1 MKKIILFIVAVF
13 VLAGLLNAQNP
24 PQNLFVDETGYATW
38 EAPVVIGSI
47 LVVDRDGSYD
57 AYTDCWPAYQV
68 ALDANGYTYTYYEVL
83 DLTLDGPDLATMQL
97 HDCIIW
103 FSGEA
108 WGYYG
113 NDCMTSTDEANLGVF
128 LDGGG
133 SLFFAGQDYLWASY
147 PAAGTLS
154 SGQFPYD
161 YLGISNVS
169 QDVWYIYT
177 PDVGSA
183 AGATGSIAEGISF
196 SIEDIFTTNREGLY
210 IDQII
215 FHNGL
220 DLFNITSPA
229 PVGVAAIQY
238 DASTFRTIFSTM
250 AFAAITDPAI
260 QADLMANIV
269 AYLSYG
275 DAERDLLGYKIF
287 LDDMGTVLDS
297 VGIDVFEY
305 QFVDLVNGQSY
316 VAGVSAV
323 YDEGESD
330 PIEYEFIYI
339 GSGTDD
345 IVTAKTELL
354 NNYPNPFN
362 PVTNIA
368 FSLGEPGHVTLEVY
382 NIKGEKIRTLVD
394 KVLAADNH
402 VITWNG
408 KDNNN
413 KSVASGLY
421 FYKMISEG
429 NNGDYTS
436 TKKMILLK

>member
-1 MKKIILFIVAVF
+1 MKKLILFLIVAFVF
-13 VLAGLLNAQNP
+13 AGLLNAQDP
-24 PQNLFVDETGYATW
+24 PQNLFVNETGYATW

-68 ALDANGYTYTYYEVL
+68 ALDANGYTYTYYEVVNIS
-83 DLTLDGPDLATMQL
+83 LDGPDLVTMQL
-97 HDCIIW
+97 YDCIIW

-113 NDCMTSTDEANLGVF
+113 DDCMTSTDEANLGVF

-154 SGQFPYD
+154 PGQFPYD

-169 QDVWYIYT
+169 QDVWYIST
-177 PDVGSA
+177 PSVGTA
-183 AGATGSIAEGISF
+183 AGATGSIAEGFSF
-196 SIEDIFTTNREGLY
+196 TIEDIFTTDREGLY

-215 FHNGL
+215 SHNGL
-220 DLFNITSPA
+220 ALFNITSPA
-229 PVGVAAIQY
+229 PAGVAAVQY

-275 DAERDLLGYKIF
+275 DAERDFLGYNVY
-287 LDDMGTVLDS
+287 LDG
-297 VGIDVFEY
+297 VFVVFTTDLFY
-305 QFVDLVNGQSY
+305 QYTGLTNGVTY
-316 VAGVSAV
+316 LAEIIAL

-330 PIEYEFIYI
+330 PIEYEFTYLPVEV
-339 GSGTDD
+339 GD
-345 IVTAKTELL
+345 IVVAATELKG
-354 NNYPNPFN
+354 NYPNPFN
-362 PVTNIA
+362 PETNIA
-368 FSLGEPGHVTLEVY
+368 FSLSEPGHVTLEVY
-382 NIKGEKIRTLVD
+382 NIKGEKVKTLVD